1 MAEFKEV
8 IKIRQRMCNSIVHC
22 EDCELSHSK
31 NKNQGPC
38 SSFIFVNPNEAEEII
53 MKWAAEHP
61 IKTNKDKI
69 KELFSNDLEL
79 NACEGFCCPK
89 DNEDE
94 YIKCEDCD
102 YFGFWDKEYKE
113 PEEQKGE

>member
-1 MAEFKEV
+1 
-8 IKIRQRMCNSIVHC
+8 
-22 EDCELSHSK
+22 
-31 NKNQGPC
+31 
-38 SSFIFVNPNEAEEII
+38 
-53 MKWAAEHP
+53 MKWAAEH
-61 IKTNKDKI
+61 IKANRDKI

-89 DNEDE
+89 DDEDN

-113 PEEQKGE
+113 PEEQKEE